1 MTYQSDILK
10 ASPIIASHIARMK
23 ASKYKS
29 VVASG
34 LDFERFYDRA
44 IELAGKADIA
54 NQLYNVTVYFKD
66 GEIGILKENY
76 LKDLKYL
83 TDECLR
89 LGGSID
95 DILKNVLYKELNIQD
110 NENQVH

>member
-10 ASPIIASHIARMK
+10 ASTVIASHIARMK

-34 LDFERFYDRA
+34 IDFEKFYDRA
-44 IELAGKADIA
+44 LELAGKADIA

-89 LGGSID
+89 LGGSVD
-95 DILKNVLYKELNIQD
+95 DILKNICYKELNMQD